1 VLEAQEYPVKSE
13 RLVNYRL
20 LLRQRPVMLGL
31 LLVLAVI
38 FFLITSG
45 LARVYRA
52 QREALGMRWFSR
64 GVGELNGKKY
74 DAAVTD
80 FRAALLYSRD
90 NYTYQLNLAE
100 ALIGA
105 KRTGQASAYL
115 LNLRDR
121 EPEDGLV
128 NLELARIA
136 SAQGQVQQAVRY
148 YHDAVYAAWS
158 SDEEWKRRDARLELI
173 ELLLGT
179 KAEAQAQAELIAL
192 AANVGDDP
200 AEQEQLGGLFLRA
213 QDYEH
218 ALNAFRIA
226 LKSDRR
232 NPAAMAGAGEAAFE
246 LGRYP
251 LAQHYLQV
259 ALAANPNDQ
268 QSAERLKT
276 TEMVLHLD
284 PFRRQITRAERNEAV
299 VQAFNAAGQR
309 LSTCAMAK
317 SVRPGPTG
325 AQPTLSSQWT
335 ALKPRI
341 TEPGLQ
347 QNPQLVEP
355 AMDLVFQIERQASI
369 ACGTPSGTD
378 LALLLIAR
386 LDEGNQ

>member
-1 VLEAQEYPVKSE
+1 MEDQEDPVKSE
-13 RLVNYRL
+13 RVVNYRL

-52 QREALGMRWFSR
+52 QREALGARWFSR
-64 GVGELNGKKY
+64 GVAELNAKKY

-90 NYTYQLNLAE
+90 SYAYQLNLAE

-136 SAQGQVQQAVRY
+136 SAQGQGQRAVRY

-200 AEQEQLGGLFLRA
+200 AQQEQIGSLFLRA

-226 LKSDRR
+226 LKSDRH
-232 NPAAMAGAGEAAFE
+232 NPVAKAGAGEAAFE

-251 LAQHYLQV
+251 LAQHYLQMAV
-259 ALAANPNDQ
+259 AANPNDQ
-268 QSAERLKT
+268 HSAERLKT
-276 TEMVLHLD
+276 TELVLRMD
-284 PFRRQITRAERNEAV
+284 PFRRQITTAERNAAV

-309 LSTCAMAK
+309 LTSCAIAK
-317 SVRPGPTG
+317 GVGPGPAG
-325 AQPTLSSQWT
+325 GQPTLTAQWAT
-335 ALKPRI
+335 LRPRI
-341 TEPGLQ
+341 TEQILQ
-347 QNPQLVEP
+347 QNPNLVEP
-355 AMDLVFQIERQASI
+355 AMDLVFQIERQTVI
-369 ACGTPSGTD
+369 VCGNPSGED
-378 LALLLIAR
+378 LALLLIAK
-386 LDEGNQ
+386 LDQGNQ